1 MRRVALVASL
11 RWSPCREP
19 GGRDRDPKSPSQG
32 GATGRTRSRSSILRD
47 PTKPFGQETACGSC
61 RTRGRREN
69 SPASPT
75 GPWTA
80 HTTRRPQAPQALLLV
95 SLEGEGCKMSSVRTE
110 EVEEDTAERRFAPI
124 SVHDRRNRCSPSS
137 GTSVHHH
144 RNTQTTTTTTWNACR
159 GGGSWT
165 PTGLTAE
172 AAGVY
177 CAHEA
182 HKSCA

>member
-144 RNTQTTTTTTWNACR
+144 RNTHFATTRPVGYVERFINSSLA
-159 GGGSWT
+159 ST
-165 PTGLTAE
+165 PRF
-172 AAGVY
+172 
-177 CAHEA
+177 
-182 HKSCA
+182 